1 LTDRIAR
8 TIWIAALV
16 VSVAL
21 ASRASAAPKAPNG
34 IAILYAKGPFAHH
47 YEADATLALPRV
59 RSQKSWYSVWMMLVA
74 DRGVAPLGFLQ
85 GGLIRWAGDGY
96 ALSAFVAFR
105 RPGGSLVFRDLGKLR
120 AGAHRVRLL
129 GGGNSVRFQVDGKTL
144 FEFSRHRY
152 MPKGSETYLQV
163 GAEVKAPF
171 DRAVGTVWH
180 LRLRRDGERR
190 ARRWDPAC
198 IRYDRGLHFVRVGYR
213 FVADGY
219 FNAALPS
226 GFIGCREFG
235 KG

>member
-1 LTDRIAR
+1 MVRFGWYR
-8 TIWIAALV
+8 AALV
-16 VSVAL
+16 ASVVL
-21 ASRASAAPKAPNG
+21 TLLGSTAPTAPNG
-34 IAILYAKGPFAHH
+34 IAILYAKGPFAHR
-47 YEADATLALPRV
+47 YEANATLALPRV
-59 RSQKSWYSVWMMLVA
+59 PSQRSWYSVWMMLVA
-74 DRGVAPLGFLQ
+74 GRGVAPLGFLQ

-105 RPGGSLVFRDLGKLR
+105 QPGGKLVFRDLGKLR

-129 GGGNSVRFQVDGKTL
+129 GSGNTVRFQVDGKT
-144 FEFSRHRY
+144 FFTFARNRY
-152 MPKGSETYLQV
+152 MPKGSQTYLQV

-180 LRLRRDGERR
+180 LRLRRDGELR
-190 ARRWDPAC
+190 ARRWNPAC
-198 IRYDRGLHFVRVGYR
+198 IRYDRGLHFVRVGER

>member
-1 LTDRIAR
+1 MVRVGR
-8 TIWIAALV
+8 YRAALLAWAM
-16 VSVAL
+16 VAL
-21 ASRASAAPKAPNG
+21 LGVTAPNG
-34 IAILYAKGPFAHH
+34 IAILYAKGPFAQH

-59 RSQKSWYSVWMMLVA
+59 RSQRSWYSVWMMLVA
-74 DRGVAPLGFLQ
+74 DRGVEPLGFLQ

-105 RPGGSLVFRDLGKLR
+105 RPGGRLVFRDLGKIH

-129 GGGNSVRFQVDGKTL
+129 GDGNSVRFQVDGKTL
-144 FEFSRHRY
+144 FDFTRDRY
-152 MPKGSETYLQV
+152 MSRGSEAYLQV

-180 LRLRRDGERR
+180 LRLRRDGELR
-190 ARRWDPAC
+190 AQPWNPAC

-219 FNAALPS
+219 FNALLPS
-226 GFIGCREFG
+226 GFIGCREFA
-235 KG
+235 KR